1 MSYFRDTHPNVRI
14 KHALN
19 DQPGLRNSQIGAL
32 HAVSAHFSLRHD
44 PGLVVLPTGTGKTAV
59 LMLAPYLLLSK
70 RVLVIT
76 QSRFVRDQITQDF
89 RTLRTLKA
97 VEALAG
103 DQATPNVFENKERV
117 ETSAAWE
124 SFREYDVVV
133 ATPNAASPAIKGIA
147 APPADLFD
155 LVLVDEAHHSPAPT
169 WNALIAACPGAKVV
183 LFTATPFRR
192 DQKEI
197 KAKYLYSYP
206 IQRAFEDGIFGEMTY
221 VPVAAAVGQTTDET
235 LAIATEAAYRQD
247 EASGLSH
254 SIMVRADSRPRA
266 NELAEVYG
274 RVSTLRLE
282 LVDSSK
288 SQRSAEKTVAKLRAG
303 ELDGVICVNMLGEG
317 FDLPRLKIAALH
329 APHRSLG
336 VTLQFFGR
344 FARVNGPAL
353 GEAKFLAAPSEMAGE
368 MAELFEESDS
378 WGKKIRLIGEERI
391 GEEVEMREFLE
402 SFEDEE
408 TKDTDGQVEDIS
420 LFSFT
425 VFNHVKVHEVFGTVD
440 LHAPVNVPGF
450 VTERLW
456 VNEDQATIVALLRE
470 AVRPQWAT
478 TPGLDRVEHHL
489 VVIYWDETAKLLFMC
504 SSHREESLYK
514 AIGASVVSGS
524 FRTLSLNKT
533 NRVLRSFAELELFNV
548 GIRNRATGTV
558 AESYRQ
564 ISGSSAHQA
573 LQKGDAALYHRGH
586 IFGRGQTAE
595 GTSTIGASSLGKI
608 WRLEPTKI
616 PKLVEWC
623 RGLARDIENAAPFKT
638 GIAIDH
644 FDVGTDIAQLPDVP
658 VLAADW
664 DEHVYNSPW
673 VVTFIDQVGHKQR
686 VSLLDLDLIP
696 ESKSADPKT
705 ITLHLDYEHFR
716 TTLIYTIGPVPGIAY
731 ADGTQPRIS
740 VVRGFSEKDF
750 VECISEEHLRFH
762 LADGSVLQGAE
773 LFPPMGE
780 EELLYDVDTCVE
792 AVDWAAALVDIQIE
806 VGDCKPYQS
815 IHAWLHARLANG
827 AAGIVLYDHRAGE
840 CADFLA
846 VGTDVNGRPTID
858 LYHCKASGEEKPG
871 DRVADA
877 YEVCGQAVKSAKFR
891 NKRRLVKHLKKRV
904 ANGSLFVKGTMAE
917 LMAAIEPDPRYEI
930 SIAVYVVQPGMT
942 RDAMSPKVASLLMSV
957 NRGLVSVGC
966 QPLRVICST

>member
-1 MSYFRDTHPNVRI
+1 MSYFRDAHPNVRI
-14 KHALN
+14 KHTIN
-19 DQPGLRNSQIGAL
+19 GQPGLRNSQIGAL
-32 HAVSAHFSLRHD
+32 HAVSAHFSLRSD

-76 QSRFVRDQITQDF
+76 QSRFVRDQITHDLK
-89 RTLRTLKA
+89 TLRTLKA
-97 VEALAG
+97 VEALQS
-103 DQATPNVFENKERV
+103 DQAAPKVFENKERV
-117 ETSAAWE
+117 GTSAAWE

-133 ATPNAASPAIKGIA
+133 ATPNAASPAIRGIA
-147 APPADLFD
+147 VPPADLFD

-169 WNALIAACPGAKVV
+169 WNALIAAFPGAKVV

-192 DQKEI
+192 DRKEI

-221 VPVAAAVGQTTDET
+221 VPVTAAAGRTTDEA
-235 LAIATEAAYRQD
+235 LAIATETAFRQD
-247 EASGLSH
+247 QAAGLSH

-266 NELAEVYG
+266 KELAEVYG
-274 RVSTLRLE
+274 RVSALRLE
-282 LVDSSK
+282 LVDSSH
-288 SQRSAEKTVAKLRAG
+288 SQRTADKTIAKLRAG

-378 WGKKIRLIGEERI
+378 WGKKIRLIGQERI
-391 GEEVEMREFLE
+391 GEELETREFLE
-402 SFEDEE
+402 AFEDEE
-408 TKDTDGQVEDIS
+408 TEDTESSVEDIS
-420 LFSFT
+420 LYSFT

-440 LHAPVNVPGF
+440 LHASVNVPGF
-450 VTERLW
+450 ATERLW
-456 VNEDQATIVALLRE
+456 VNENQATVVALLRE

-489 VVIYWDETAKLLFMC
+489 VVIYWDEKAKLLFMC

-514 AIGASVVSGS
+514 AIGVNLVSGS

-533 NRVLRSFAELELFNV
+533 NRVLRSLAELELFNV

-586 IFGRGQTAE
+586 IFGRGQTAK
-595 GTSTIGASSLGKI
+595 GTTTIGVSSLGKI

-616 PKLVEWC
+616 PDLVAWC
-623 RGLARDIENAAPFKT
+623 RGLARDIENPAPFKT

-644 FDVGTDIAQLPDVP
+644 FDVGTDISQLPDVP

-664 DEHVYNSPW
+664 DEHVYNNPG
-673 VVTFIDQVGHKQR
+673 VVTFTDQIGHEQS
-686 VSLLDLDLIP
+686 VSLLDLDLIAEP
-696 ESKSADPKT
+696 TSADPKT
-705 ITLHLDYEHFR
+705 ITLHLDYERFR
-716 TTLIYTIGPVPGIAY
+716 TTLVYTIGPVPGIAY
-731 ADGTQPRIS
+731 AGDTQPRIAI
-740 VVRGFSEKDF
+740 VRGFTKKDF
-750 VECISEEHLRFH
+750 VKYISEEHFRFH

-780 EELLYDVDTCVE
+780 EELLYDVDTYVE
-792 AVDWAAALVDIQIE
+792 AVDWEAALVDIQVE
-806 VGDCKPYQS
+806 FGDCKPKQS
-815 IHAWLHARLANG
+815 IHAWLQTRLANG
-827 AAGIVLYDHRAGE
+827 SADIVLYDHRAGE

-846 VGTDVNGRPTID
+846 VGTDANGRPTID
-858 LYHCKASGEEKPG
+858 LYHCKASGEERQG

-891 NKRRLVKHLKKRV
+891 NKRRLIKHLKKRV
-904 ANGSLFVKGTMAE
+904 AAGSTFVKGTMAE
-917 LMAAIEPDPRYEI
+917 LIAGIEPHPRYEI
-930 SIAVYVVQPGMT
+930 PIGVYVVQPGMT
-942 RDAMSPKVASLLMSV
+942 RGAMSPKIASLLMAV